1 MSDIYIMLG
10 FECIRLWLKAI
21 QDNFKYHVSLLEL
34 YYEEQWLE
42 KKFVFNCVSLCF
54 DLADFAANVRVFLFI
69 VQRGALPI
77 YLLGEIVDNLT
88 RLATNLLQLYKWRQ
102 FIFKIRQLKDVIG
115 PDPEDPDY
123 TEDMEE
129 I

>member
-1 MSDIYIMLG
+1 MLG

-21 QDNFKYHVSLLEL
+21 EDNFKYHVSLLEL

-42 KKFVFNCVSLCF
+42 KKFVFNCVSLAF

-69 VQRGALPI
+69 VARGALPI

-88 RLATNLLQLYKWRQ
+88 RLATNIL
-102 FIFKIRQLKDVIG
+102 
-115 PDPEDPDY
+115 
-123 TEDMEE
+123 
-129 I
+129 